1 MPPSCFTPA
10 PISQTK
16 GQNGHVTFCTC
27 HVKLPL
33 GVVGLSFSV
42 RRCASCFV
50 FILMWLTSAVYLLR
64 LNESDLVQ
72 NMMAW
77 FFVGAV
83 YFQLVNPGSFHFL
96 RAWCKPDTVCPLFHR
111 VSNSAYSYPNLSWRK
126 QMGEV
131 SNLPQFTQTSRNET
145 ILFQEEAV
153 SSMPFLPWPLLTC
166 FLTFASPW
174 GYEGCFCDLL
184 TAQVA
189 SEGRQLTFLWCPSC
203 LFLHF
208 CRCSTSIHSNW
219 SWV

>member
-1 MPPSCFTPA
+1 MSPSA
-10 PISQTK
+10 
-16 GQNGHVTFCTC
+16 C
-27 HVKLPL
+27 HVRLPL

-111 VSNSAYSYPNLSWRK
+111 VSNSAYSYPNLLWRK

-131 SNLPQFTQTSRNET
+131 SNLP
-145 ILFQEEAV
+145 ILLRQGEMRPCCFRKKQWTLCLSCLGPCSPV
-153 SSMPFLPWPLLTC
+153 SWLL
-166 FLTFASPW
+166 
-174 GYEGCFCDLL
+174 LL
-184 TAQVA
+184 LGGTKVA
-189 SEGRQLTFLWCPSC
+189 SVTC
-203 LFLHF
+203 LQPRLLLKGE
-208 CRCSTSIHSNW
+208 S
-219 SWV
+219 